1 MGSITSRREPRYLVR
16 LPILL
21 TAIITLANNPEIMG
35 EYKNRF
41 IHNIF
46 AIGTA
51 AIVTVLSLLLIG
63 KTIADMF

>member
-1 MGSITSRREPRYLVR
+1 
-16 LPILL
+16 
-21 TAIITLANNPEIMG
+21 MG
-35 EYKNRF
+35 EYKNRL
-41 IHNIF
+41 IHNVF